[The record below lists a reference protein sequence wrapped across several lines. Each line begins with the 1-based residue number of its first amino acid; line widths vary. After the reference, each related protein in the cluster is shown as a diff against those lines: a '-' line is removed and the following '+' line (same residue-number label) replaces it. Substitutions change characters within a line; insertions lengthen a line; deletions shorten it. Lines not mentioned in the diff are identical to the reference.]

1 MINKANHHRW
11 IVTTSAG
18 LLIVAGLLICVMPAT
33 AGPPAQTGTA
43 ISYGETVSGE
53 ITEAEPCQFFW
64 FEGRAGDPVTIDL
77 TRTSGSLDG
86 AMALYQR
93 DGDNFTADPIAF
105 NDDRPNGGLDPLI
118 SITLPA
124 TDWYTIAACRLQAE
138 QMRITTGTFS
148 LMLTG
153 PETIVGPT
161 PTPGTSLSDSIF
173 GSSAKPTPQPTAGLL
188 SNGIGGSPTE
198 AAPNQAATLVDGS
211 VISGQLGAGA
221 AENRYDLPVSAGDQV
236 MFEWRRLSGDLT
248 PLLRVTDP
256 GGAVLAEAS
265 TPDAVE
271 HLNLVFRAPGQ
282 AVLALTVRRSGGA
295 SDGTTGDYEIR
306 VTVTPGETTASAVPE
321 ATPEGTAETTPTA
334 DYLANP
340 CQSGAEA
347 ITGLTSSNRLID
359 VYTAAGDSYYADQL
373 ERTTVFRTDDD
384 LNAVFLVQNVS
395 APVTVAA
402 IFCAPDGSLQDAS
415 EGTFDNGGPYLLG
428 IDWEN
433 LSVPWE
439 TGDWFAELYVD
450 GQLELTLGFT
460 VE

>member
-1 MINKANHHRW
+1 
-11 IVTTSAG
+11 
-18 LLIVAGLLICVMPAT
+18 
-33 AGPPAQTGTA
+33 
-43 ISYGETVSGE
+43 
-53 ITEAEPCQFFW
+53 
-64 FEGRAGDPVTIDL
+64 
-77 TRTSGSLDG
+77 
-86 AMALYQR
+86 
-93 DGDNFTADPIAF
+93 
-105 NDDRPNGGLDPLI
+105 LI
-118 SITLPA
+118 STTLPA
-124 TDWYTIAACRLQAE
+124 TDWYTIMACRLEAE

-148 LMLTG
+148 LTLTG
-153 PETIVGPT
+153 PDTIAAPT
-161 PTPGTSLSDSIF
+161 PTPGSSLSNSIF
-173 GSSAKPTPQPTAGLL
+173 GSSGKPTPQPTTAVLF
-188 SNGIGGSPTE
+188 NNTIGSSATE
-198 AAPNQAATLVDGS
+198 TAPEQAVTLVDGS
-211 VISGQLGAGA
+211 MIAGQLGAGE
-221 AENRYDLPVSAGDQV
+221 AENRYDLPVLAGDQV
-236 MFEWRRLSGDLT
+236 LFEWRLLSGDLT

-271 HLNLVFRAPGQ
+271 HLNLAFRAPAQ
-282 AVLALTVRRSGGA
+282 VVLTLTVRRSGGA

-306 VTVTPGETTASAVPE
+306 VTVTPGESTAPEETAVPE
-321 ATPEGTAETTPTA
+321 EPVETTA

-395 APVTVAA
+395 GSLGVAGL
-402 IFCAPDGSLQDAS
+402 FCAPDGSWLDTG
-415 EGTFDNGGPYLLG
+415 EGTFDVGGPYLLG

-433 LSVPWE
+433 RSELWV
-439 TGDWFAELYVD
+439 TGNWFAELYVD